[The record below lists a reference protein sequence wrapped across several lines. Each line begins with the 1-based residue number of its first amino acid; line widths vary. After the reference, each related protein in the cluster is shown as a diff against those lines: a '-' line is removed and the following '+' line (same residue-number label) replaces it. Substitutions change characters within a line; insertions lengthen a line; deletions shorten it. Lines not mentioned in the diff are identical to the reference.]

1 MRYLF
6 LCLLCLGAGSAW
18 AAGGDA
24 LTAAIAQVEQAIAK
38 GETSLGPH
46 EPGSGW
52 TKRHMQEVVGLI
64 EGSGDAKAGVVGTLK
79 QMQGGLN
86 QDAGAAVDAA
96 LAYLQAAAEH
106 ARRAVQAK
114 SIDETHA
121 EARLATGLL
130 VAARGVTGAKSPVT
144 GALEYAR
151 RHP

>member
-6 LCLLCLGAGSAW
+6 LCLLCWGAGSAW
-18 AAGGDA
+18 AAGGDT
-24 LTAAIAQVEQAIAK
+24 LTTAIAQVEQVFVF
-38 GETSLGPH
+38 GVSLFGPH
-46 EPGSGW
+46 EPGCGW
-52 TKRHMQEVVGLI
+52 FFCLLFVVVGLI
-64 EGSGDAKAGVVGTLK
+64 EGSGDARSGVVGTLK

-86 QDAGAAVDAA
+86 QEAAAAVDAA

-130 VAARGVTGAKSPVT
+130 VAARGVAGAKSPVT